1 MAWAKNGTP
10 DTLGS
15 AADQLNITDLTENKF
30 IFILQHTLAAVGN
43 TFGKFNTGSG
53 SIDTGSNYTTRRR
66 PDGTGEITAI
76 NQTVCEFHSNHLGDD
91 FCVGYMANI
100 ATEEKLIIGFEVNR
114 GTAGAT
120 NLPQKQ
126 ESVHKWSNT
135 SAYADHLRFTN
146 DGVTNGYLTDSNLS
160 ALGSDLTPAAG
171 TSATISDGAIF
182 YETDTNK
189 SYVLSSNT
197 WTEL

>member
-1 MAWAKNGTP
+1 MAWGKNGTP
-10 DTLGS
+10 NTLTVAGE
-15 AADQLNITDLTENKF
+15 QLNITDMTENKF
-30 IFILQHTLAAVGN
+30 IFILQHTLAGAGN

-53 SIDTGSNYTTRRR
+53 SIDIGANYSTRRK
-66 PDGTGEITAI
+66 PDGAGEITAI
-76 NQTVCEFHSNHLGDD
+76 NQTNCEFHSNHLGDD

-160 ALGSDLTPAAG
+160 ALGSDLTPASAS
-171 TSATISDGAIF
+171 SATISDGAIF
-182 YETDTNK
+182 HETDTNK